1 MTPTDALHRDLQ
13 TAYARHLDLRAR
25 RRRLAR
31 VAAVVCATSLVAVGG
46 GFGAAALLGWPAP
59 VHVKNELAAVDRG
72 LPPDL
77 RLNPDVEHASAVA
90 ATATATLYAASLQG
104 GGSCTEIV
112 TDGNRGR
119 GARCTTAAELAQRAL
134 DVTLPTDDGAGP
146 DSPVVLGGRINVADG
161 STLEA
166 VYADGFSDS
175 VELGEDR
182 YFLFE
187 VPARHRPSVHASGLE
202 LVARSAGGSVVGRS
216 TIPADWDD
224 SAVPDT
230 AAPLYV
236 STRSDE
242 SDLTKVY
249 GLEGHVSAPGAVTL
263 ELDYGDGARVPIPIQ
278 PDGSYVYAVPAERVD
293 DFMQPRTLEAR
304 DEHGAVV
311 ASAQVAAV
319 AYWRGRER
327 SGS

>member
-1 MTPTDALHRDLQ
+1 MTQTDALYRDLQ
-13 TAYARHLDLRAR
+13 TAYARHLDLRAH

-31 VAAVVCATSLVAVGG
+31 VAAVACATSLVVVGA

-59 VHVKNELAAVDRG
+59 LHVRNELASVDQG
-72 LPPDL
+72 LPADL

-90 ATATATLYAASLQG
+90 ATPTATLYSASLKG

-112 TDGNRGR
+112 TAGDRGR

-146 DSPVVLGGRINVADG
+146 DSPVVLGGRINAADG

-166 VYADGFSDS
+166 VYADGSSES

-187 VPARHRPSVHASGLE
+187 VPARYRPSVHAAGLE
-202 LVARSAGGSVVGRS
+202 LVARSSGGAVVGRS

-224 SAVPDT
+224 PAVPDT
-230 AAPLYV
+230 VAPLYV
-236 STRSDE
+236 GTRSDE

-249 GLEGHVSAPGAVTL
+249 GLEGHVSAPGAVRIV
-263 ELDYGDGARVPIPIQ
+263 LDYGDGTRVSIPIR

-304 DEHGAVV
+304 DDHGAVV
-311 ASAQVAAV
+311 ASAPVAAV

-327 SGS
+327 SGP

>member
-1 MTPTDALHRDLQ
+1 MR
-13 TAYARHLDLRAR
+13 
-25 RRRLAR
+25 
-31 VAAVVCATSLVAVGG
+31 
-46 GFGAAALLGWPAP
+46 
-59 VHVKNELAAVDRG
+59 
-72 LPPDL
+72 
-77 RLNPDVEHASAVA
+77 
-90 ATATATLYAASLQG
+90 
-104 GGSCTEIV
+104 
-112 TDGNRGR
+112 
-119 GARCTTAAELAQRAL
+119 
-134 DVTLPTDDGAGP
+134 
-146 DSPVVLGGRINVADG
+146 
-161 STLEA
+161 
-166 VYADGFSDS
+166 
-175 VELGEDR
+175 
-182 YFLFE
+182 
-187 VPARHRPSVHASGLE
+187 ASGLE
-202 LVARSAGGSVVGRS
+202 LVARSSRGSVIGRS

-224 SAVPDT
+224 PAVPDT

-278 PDGSYVYAVPAERVD
+278 PDGSYVYAVPAERFD

-327 SGS
+327 RAP